1 MNWWGK
7 LIGTGVGL
15 LGGPVGAL
23 VGAAIGHLYDGNDR
37 APLDEQKARI
47 LYFAYFFSCAGKIAK
62 ADGVISA
69 SEIEATESIMERF
82 RLNEKNRVFAK
93 NVFRKAKTS
102 KRPIADD
109 FKELAELIQ
118 YDSTVAQSFLG
129 GLFEIVRSNGEKL
142 NKKQIQYLLIGEE
155 SLRIPPGTIKTWIAG
170 GYAPPLSERGDNAVG
185 EITLAKSFK
194 ILSIPSS
201 SNETEIKKAYREKVS
216 HFHPDKLESKQ
227 LPKEFIEFANSQLA
241 KINQAYHT
249 IKKARENS

>member
-37 APLDEQKARI
+37 APLEEQKARI

-62 ADGVISA
+62 ADGIISS
-69 SEIEATESIMERF
+69 SEIQATESIMERF
-82 RLNEKNRVFAK
+82 GLNEKNRAFAK

-102 KRPIADD
+102 KRPISDD

-118 YDSTVAQSFLG
+118 YDSTVGHSFLG
-129 GLFEIVRSNGEKL
+129 GLFEIVISNGKKL
-142 NKKQIQYLLIGEE
+142 NKRQIQYLLIGEE
-155 SLRIPPGTIKTWIAG
+155 SLKIPSGTIRTWIAG
-170 GYAPPLSERGDNAVG
+170 GYAPPLSEPSYKTDR
-185 EITLAKSFK
+185 ELTLAKSFK
-194 ILSIPSS
+194 ILSIPTS
-201 SNETEIKKAYREKVS
+201 SNDIEIKKAYREKVS

-227 LPKEFIEFANSQLA
+227 LPKEFMEFANSQLS
-241 KINQAYHT
+241 KINQAYET